1 MGSRRTA
8 ANTSIA
14 TSRRP
19 SLRSARQRIEHA
31 GGEPASLFVDSGAWI
46 ALASARDQHHAD
58 ADSLFRIAATLRLPL
73 LTTNLVV
80 ADVHRFLLHR
90 AGTAVAARALD
101 RLESSPRLAVEFVR
115 PEHHRAARKW
125 LARLRDHPVSYTD
138 AVSFAGMTARRRR
151 TAPSFDRHVQT
162 AGLGLSGGGRRPS
175 GWSAASAGAA
185 AFAGGLWP
193 RNLLLAEAWGPR
205 GERSG

>member
-19 SLRSARQRIEHA
+19 SLRSARQRIEHV

-46 ALASARDQHHAD
+46 ALASARDQHHAE

-80 ADVHRFLLHR
+80 AEVHRFLLHR

-125 LARLRDHPVSYTD
+125 RSEEHTSELQSPDHLVC
-138 AVSFAGMTARRRR
+138 R
-151 TAPSFDRHVQT
+151 
-162 AGLGLSGGGRRPS
+162 
-175 GWSAASAGAA
+175 
-185 AFAGGLWP
+185 
-193 RNLLLAEAWGPR
+193 LLLEKKKKNR
-205 GERSG
+205 GVLHIIIGLYYM

>member
-19 SLRSARQRIEHA
+19 SLRSARQRIEHV

-46 ALASARDQHHAD
+46 ALASARDQHHAE

-90 AGTAVAARALD
+90 AGTAVAAR
-101 RLESSPRLAVEFVR
+101 
-115 PEHHRAARKW
+115 KW

-138 AVSFAGMTARRRR
+138 AVSFAVMTARRCR
-151 TAPSFDRHVQT
+151 TALSFDRHFQT
-162 AGLGLSGGGRRPS
+162 AGFDLWR
-175 GWSAASAGAA
+175 AG
-185 AFAGGLWP
+185 
-193 RNLLLAEAWGPR
+193 
-205 GERSG
+205 

>member
-19 SLRSARQRIEHA
+19 SLRSARQRIEHV

-46 ALASARDQHHAD
+46 ALASARDQHHAE

-80 ADVHRFLLHR
+80 AEVHRFLLYR

-101 RLESSPRLAVEFVR
+101 RLESSPRPAVQLVR
-115 PEHHRAARKW
+115 REPHPSARKW
-125 LARLRDHPVSYTD
+125 LARPGDHPVSSPD
-138 AVSFAGMTARRRR
+138 PGSLAVMT
-151 TAPSFDRHVQT
+151 
-162 AGLGLSGGGRRPS
+162 
-175 GWSAASAGAA
+175 
-185 AFAGGLWP
+185 
-193 RNLLLAEAWGPR
+193 
-205 GERSG
+205 

>member
-19 SLRSARQRIEHA
+19 SLRSARPRIA
-31 GGEPASLFVDSGAWI
+31 PVGREPPRLFVDGGAWI
-46 ALASARDQHHAD
+46 ALASARDQHHAE

-80 ADVHRFLLHR
+80 AEVHRFLLHR

-101 RLESSPRLAVEFVR
+101 RLESTPRLAVEFVP
-115 PEHHRAARKW
+115 PEDHLPPRERLPPAPAR
-125 LARLRDHPVSYTD
+125 
-138 AVSFAGMTARRRR
+138 
-151 TAPSFDRHVQT
+151 
-162 AGLGLSGGGRRPS
+162 
-175 GWSAASAGAA
+175 
-185 AFAGGLWP
+185 
-193 RNLLLAEAWGPR
+193 
-205 GERSG
+205 

>member
-19 SLRSARQRIEHA
+19 SFRSARKRIEHV

-46 ALASARDQHHAD
+46 ALASARDQHHAE

-80 ADVHRFLLHR
+80 AEVHRFLLHR

-115 PEHHRAARKW
+115 PEHHRAARKG
-125 LARLRDHPVSYTD
+125 AGGAPVW
-138 AVSFAGMTARRRR
+138 GR
-151 TAPSFDRHVQT
+151 APRGQNRP
-162 AGLGLSGGGRRPS
+162 GGGP
-175 GWSAASAGAA
+175 
-185 AFAGGLWP
+185 GGGGNPPL
-193 RNLLLAEAWGPR
+193 RV
-205 GERSG
+205 S

>member
-19 SLRSARQRIEHA
+19 SLRSARQRIEHV

-46 ALASARDQHHAD
+46 ALASARDQHHAE

-80 ADVHRFLLHR
+80 AEVHRFLLHR

-101 RLESSPRLAVEFVR
+101 RLESSPRLALEVVP

-125 LARLRDHPVSYTD
+125 LRRTGGPPVRYPDAGRL
-138 AVSFAGMTARRRR
+138 AVVNARR
-151 TAPSFDRHVQT
+151 
-162 AGLGLSGGGRRPS
+162 
-175 GWSAASAGAA
+175 
-185 AFAGGLWP
+185 
-193 RNLLLAEAWGPR
+193 
-205 GERSG
+205 

>member
-19 SLRSARQRIEHA
+19 SLRSARQRIEHV

-46 ALASARDQHHAD
+46 ALASARDQHHAE

-115 PEHHRAARKW
+115 PDHHRAARKW
-125 LARLRDHPVSYTD
+125 LARLRGHPGSHTD
-138 AVSFAGMTARRRR
+138 AGSLPGMPGRRRR
-151 TAPSFDRHVQT
+151 AAPSLDPHFQP
-162 AGLGLSGGGRRPS
+162 AALGP
-175 GWSAASAGAA
+175 W
-185 AFAGGLWP
+185 
-193 RNLLLAEAWGPR
+193 
-205 GERSG
+205 RS